1 MALATTFATTPIT
14 AALYPPWYQKKLA
27 AWRRGEIDWDG
38 NRLTEDKSDQE
49 DSSLEKREN
58 GEIRKLLVFLR
69 LDSLPSVF
77 TFVSLLGGDKTQ
89 TSISAIHPQKLAKD
103 AEEHRSNDTP
113 ATLTQHTQPLR
124 VHGLRMVEL
133 TERMSSVMNESEV
146 DDYSS
151 RDPVVNAFHTFAQL
165 NNVAVSGEV
174 QIVPEGSYAEIL
186 SGTASNQ
193 ASDLVLLPW
202 SETGSISEPTTYL
215 DPAQNP
221 FSSGPHNQFVTQ
233 FLATAPCNAA
243 IFVNNGF
250 GALSRED
257 PKPVARTTT
266 GMSIWSNPGNPTE
279 PSKDRG
285 HHIFFPFFCGADD
298 RVALRFVIRLAR
310 NSNVTATILHING
323 AEHNAAAA
331 QEDSV
336 TNSLGMA
343 RSPTTRQF
351 QLPNL
356 STSDAPTTKD
366 TAMVVVSP
374 SQEAFSNTETA
385 FFNSIADSLPRDL
398 VNRILFENVETA
410 TPLRDT
416 LERARTEVGQ
426 NPQNA
431 GDVVVVGRGKDGG
444 RAGGMRNELIN
455 MLQGMGHPSGAG
467 AEARGALG
475 DLAEA
480 MIVGN
485 VKGSVLVVQ
494 AGGRVIEG

>member
-1 MALATTFATTPIT
+1 MALVTTFATTPIT

-38 NRLTEDKSDQE
+38 NRLTEDKSDQD
-49 DSSLEKREN
+49 DSSLEKSDT

-89 TSISAIHPQKLAKD
+89 TSISKTHPQKMAKV
-103 AEEHRSNDTP
+103 AEEHSSHDTLG
-113 ATLTQHTQPLR
+113 ASTEHKSHLR
-124 VHGLRMVEL
+124 VHGIRIVEL
-133 TERMSSVMNESEV
+133 TERMSSVMKESEV

-151 RDPVVNAFHTFAQL
+151 RDPVVNTFHTFAQL

-174 QIVPEGSYAEIL
+174 QIAPEGSYAQIL

-193 ASDLVLLPW
+193 GSDWVLLPW

-221 FSSGPHNQFVTQ
+221 FSSGPHNQFVTE

-250 GALSRED
+250 GALPRED
-257 PKPVARTTT
+257 PKPMARSTT

-279 PSKDRG
+279 PIKDRG
-285 HHIFFPFFCGADD
+285 HHIFFPFFGGADD
-298 RVALRFVIRLAR
+298 HIALRFVIRLAR

-323 AEHNAAAA
+323 AEHNAVVS
-331 QEDSV
+331 QEDPA
-336 TNSLGMA
+336 TDSLGIT

-356 STSDAPTTKD
+356 STSDAPAAKD
-366 TAMVVVSP
+366 TALVIVSR
-374 SQEAFSNTETA
+374 SQEAFSNTDTA
-385 FFNSIADSLPRDL
+385 FYTSIADSLPRDL
-398 VNRILFENVETA
+398 ATRVLFESLESAN
-410 TPLRDT
+410 PLRDT
-416 LERARTEVGQ
+416 LERAHTEVGQ
-426 NPQNA
+426 NPANA

-444 RAGGMRNELIN
+444 KSGGMRNELIG

-494 AGGRVIEG
+494 AGGRGVEG